1 MRKLV
6 PPTKRRKRT
15 NGRFKHKKR
24 RTRNTKK
31 PNRSTAKNRQKRKGL
46 LARRRKRLKP
56 IAVLVGRILGPYMC
70 QRHLHSTGN
79 APVPTITSRSSIAQ
93 ATNTALR
100 LTPSTTRLA
109 KRISKKASITK
120 CSSTRRVNHG
130 RFTSPQA
137 NDTVGKQASGP
148 GLRLTTGTGAR
159 EPLLGYPP
167 YRVKLTTVNIK
178 NYRCLADVSV
188 DMTDLTVLLG
198 PNSAGKSSFLHALA
212 FFFENTSLDAAD
224 VFGGEDQTTSVECI
238 FGDLTDTDRVAL
250 GPYALGS
257 QVVLR
262 RSWTPGGDS
271 VLTGRGRRFPR
282 FEEVRSK
289 TGREFTAAYKSLRDE
304 LAHPDLPEAKN
315 VTAVEQ
321 AMLTFEQEHPDLCEV
336 VEDANAGK
344 FLGFGSVGKSKV
356 EERFP
361 FVMVP
366 AMRDAASDAV
376 ERRGT
381 C

>member
-1 MRKLV
+1 
-6 PPTKRRKRT
+6 
-15 NGRFKHKKR
+15 
-24 RTRNTKK
+24 
-31 PNRSTAKNRQKRKGL
+31 
-46 LARRRKRLKP
+46 
-56 IAVLVGRILGPYMC
+56 
-70 QRHLHSTGN
+70 
-79 APVPTITSRSSIAQ
+79 
-93 ATNTALR
+93 
-100 LTPSTTRLA
+100 
-109 KRISKKASITK
+109 
-120 CSSTRRVNHG
+120 
-130 RFTSPQA
+130 
-137 NDTVGKQASGP
+137 
-148 GLRLTTGTGAR
+148 
-159 EPLLGYPP
+159 
-167 YRVKLTTVNIK
+167 
-178 NYRCLADVSV
+178 
-188 DMTDLTVLLG
+188 MTDLTVLLG

-321 AMLTFEQEHPDLCEV
+321 AMLTFEQEHPESLRGRGRRKRGQVSRVWLCWEV
-336 VEDANAGK
+336 QGRGALPLRD
-344 FLGFGSVGKSKV
+344 GSSH
-356 EERFP
+356 
-361 FVMVP
+361 
-366 AMRDAASDAV
+366 A
-376 ERRGT
+376 
-381 C
+381 

>member
-1 MRKLV
+1 
-6 PPTKRRKRT
+6 
-15 NGRFKHKKR
+15 
-24 RTRNTKK
+24 
-31 PNRSTAKNRQKRKGL
+31 
-46 LARRRKRLKP
+46 
-56 IAVLVGRILGPYMC
+56 
-70 QRHLHSTGN
+70 
-79 APVPTITSRSSIAQ
+79 
-93 ATNTALR
+93 
-100 LTPSTTRLA
+100 
-109 KRISKKASITK
+109 
-120 CSSTRRVNHG
+120 
-130 RFTSPQA
+130 
-137 NDTVGKQASGP
+137 
-148 GLRLTTGTGAR
+148 
-159 EPLLGYPP
+159 
-167 YRVKLTTVNIK
+167 
-178 NYRCLADVSV
+178 
-188 DMTDLTVLLG
+188 MTDLTVLLG

-238 FGDLTDTDRVAL
+238 FGDLTDADRVAL

-262 RSWTPGGDS
+262 RSWAPGGDS

-304 LAHPDLPEAKN
+304 LAHPDLSDAKN
-315 VTAVEQ
+315 VAAVEQ

-376 ERRGT
+376 ERRGSLLT
-381 C
+381 RLLTAIAEQRAAANERLKTIETEARASYEEAIATSHGPVLHELADRLSQQIRRYVPAGEIKLEPAAAGFSIEPPRVDLRGGEERDLTDMGRQGHGFQRAFVISALEFLAEAGGSSDDLEEKPTLFLAIEEPELYQHPPRARHFYNTLSAIAASASVQVWAMPLTHRTSSRPRGLTRCASS